1 MTHNEH
7 AHKETQDKQR
17 QAQNGPLSKN
27 TVYDRRNDE
36 TRLGTVARLSLRT
49 KYIYVEL
56 FILPSD
62 ESWTMVRFFTK
73 WQTKCLHSIQGSKV
87 RAQGRPS
94 AASSDVV
101 YCHLQAAQRRL
112 RMQFER
118 ECVASTG
125 TGKQSKMKPTQQ
137 KQRQRQ
143 RRNPH
148 PQRKTKETRR
158 RGPTKNNNTTTENNI
173 RIEIHRQN
181 IHTTYV
187 APMTC

>member
-56 FILPSD
+56 SILPSD
-62 ESWTMVRFFTK
+62 ESWTMVRIFTK

-87 RAQGRPS
+87 RAQSRPCAPAVPS
-94 AASSDVV
+94 PH
-101 YCHLQAAQRRL
+101 CNLGAAQRGCRI
-112 RMQFER
+112 QFGGEYFPSPAR
-118 ECVASTG
+118 RSAAAS
-125 TGKQSKMKPTQQ
+125 KDV
-137 KQRQRQ
+137 
-143 RRNPH
+143 
-148 PQRKTKETRR
+148 
-158 RGPTKNNNTTTENNI
+158 GPPRDAQWPDTPY
-173 RIEIHRQN
+173 HL
-181 IHTTYV
+181 
-187 APMTC
+187 AL